1 MRDEEILYQLQALT
15 DQLGIELLERE
26 GEFTGGIYRLRDHKV
41 FLINSSLSA
50 SQAVRIFCRE
60 LAPCDQGAY
69 RFTAQPGAYIRRK
82 KRTWLKSGSEL
93 LAPSL

>member
-60 LAPCDQGAY
+60 LARQDLSKV
-69 RFTAQPGAYIRRK
+69 YILPAIR
-82 KRTWLKSGSEL
+82 EL
-93 LAPSL
+93 IDSQRSQRPT